1 MATLSVPLLFGMLG
15 LVVEIG
21 WAYWR
26 QEACRTAAQ
35 AAAVAAGR
43 QAQIAGAFTTA
54 VGVYTQSTTTS
65 CPASPTGASTNNLMT
80 GCLYAIANGYTNSGK
95 QKVMYTAG
103 TTGIPVTGSSPNYWV
118 RYTVTETLPT
128 LFSAILGERNLTI
141 SGRATAGVF
150 QGVQGA
156 CVYALDPTASSTISL
171 GGNTVVNAGCGVY
184 DNSNSSSALTCSNNT
199 TLNAGTST
207 ISVVGL
213 SACNGN
219 VSPTPSQNQSQ
230 TADPFASVPPPN
242 IPARCDKGSSG
253 LSAADNGKITMG
265 SDGMYV
271 ICNGGGLT
279 MKSNSTLNLP
289 AGIYILEGGGVDLEN
304 GTLNGTGITF
314 YMTGPSPSGV
324 KINGNM
330 TVNLTAPTSGTYWGL
345 LFFQDRTLS
354 SPPSST
360 LNGGANMNLNGTVY
374 LPGSQVTYNG
384 GSQTAITALVAD
396 TIAFVGTSNFGT
408 DTNGTVTGIGR
419 PYTALLE

>member
-1 MATLSVPLLFGMLG
+1 MLTLSVPLLFGLLG
-15 LVVEIG
+15 LVVEMG

-54 VGVYTQSTTTS
+54 VGIYAQSTTAS
-65 CPASPTGASTNNLMT
+65 CPATPTGASTNNLMA
-80 GCLYAIANGYTNSGK
+80 GCLYAQANGYSNAGK

-103 TTGIPVTGSSPNYWV
+103 TSGNPVSGSSPNYWV
-118 RYTVTETLPT
+118 RYTVTETVPT
-128 LFSAILGERNLTI
+128 LFSAILGMRNLTI
-141 SGRATAGVF
+141 SGRATVGVF
-150 QGVQGA
+150 LGVQGA
-156 CVYALDPTASSTISL
+156 CIYALDPTADATISV
-171 GGNTVVNAGCGVY
+171 GGNATVNAGCGVY
-184 DNSNSSSALTCSNNT
+184 DNSSASDALTCSNNT

-213 SACNGN
+213 AVCNGN
-219 VSPTPSQNQSQ
+219 VTPAPSQNQSQ
-230 TADPFASVPPPN
+230 TADPFASVPPPA
-242 IPARCDKGSSG
+242 IPGRCDKGSSG

-265 SDGMYV
+265 ADGMYV

-289 AGIYILEGGGVDLEN
+289 AGIYILEGGGLDLEN
-304 GTLNGTGITF
+304 GTINGTGITF
-314 YMTGPSPSGV
+314 YMTGPSASGV

-330 TVNLTAPTSGTYWGL
+330 NVNLTAPTSGTYWGL

-354 SPPSST
+354 PAPSST

-374 LPGSQVTYNG
+374 LPGSAVTYNG
-384 GSQTAITALVAD
+384 GSATSVTALVAD
-396 TIAFVGTSNFGT
+396 TISFVGTSVFAT
-408 DTNGTVTGIGR
+408 DTNGAVTGIGR